1 MTFSIAGQGP
11 QVTANIHS
19 HELPG
24 RSAAVLVTALTFVA
38 SISLAQTSAWAN
50 AADTRPQEDRPN
62 FILCMTDDQGWGD
75 TGYNGHPVLKTPVLD
90 EMAASGLRF
99 HRFYAAAP
107 LCSPTRGSVMT
118 GRHPN
123 RYGAFSANFCI
134 RPEEVTIAEALKTAG
149 YATGHF
155 GKWHL
160 GPVKAGTPVNPLNS
174 GFDETLSHDNW
185 FDLNP
190 QLCRN
195 GGPPQTIEGESSE
208 IVMEAALDF
217 IGRQAVAKQ
226 PFLAVVWFAS
236 PHVPCEA
243 SDKYKEPYKHLS
255 EKEQD
260 YYGEIA
266 AVDNSIGKMRKTLRE
281 LDIAQ
286 NTLLWFSSDNGPVD
300 PGSTGGLRDKKG
312 TLWEGGVRVP
322 GIIEWPARIKRP
334 FAADVPCCTTDIYPT
349 VLDIVGIEVPEQP
362 SPIDGISLLSLIDG
376 KMHTRRKPIGF
387 WKYPGGRDRDNGLYL
402 GQEAQEGTWRFFR
415 NYKHPEPKRPPGEA
429 ALVDNRYKLHKLYR
443 NKQYVFELYDLV
455 DDPGETQDIADRKP
469 ETTEKMKAALDAWQR
484 SVERSLTGQDY

>member
-1 MTFSIAGQGP
+1 MTLGIAIRGRR
-11 QVTANIHS
+11 VTAGNRRHD
-19 HELPG
+19 LPG
-24 RSAAVLVTALTFVA
+24 RSTAVLVTALTLMS
-38 SISLAQTSAWAN
+38 SILRAQTAAGAN
-50 AADTRPQEDRPN
+50 TTDTKPQRGRPN

-90 EMAASGLRF
+90 EMASSGLRF

-123 RYGAFSANFCI
+123 RYGCFSANFCI
-134 RPEEVTIAEALKTAG
+134 RPEEVTIAEALKAAG

-160 GPVKAGTPVNPLNS
+160 GPVKADTPINPLNS
-174 GFDETLSHDNW
+174 GFDETFSHDNW

-208 IVMEAALDF
+208 IVMDAALAF
-217 IGRQAVAKQ
+217 IRKKVDSKR
-226 PFLAVVWFAS
+226 PFLAVIWFPS
-236 PHVPCEA
+236 PHEPCKA
-243 SDKYKEPYKHLS
+243 ANKYKEAYKHLA
-255 EKEQD
+255 EEEQD

-266 AVDNSIGKMRKTLRE
+266 AVDAALGKLRKTLRE
-281 LDIAQ
+281 LKVGD
-286 NTLLWFSSDNGPVD
+286 NTLLWFSSDNGPIP
-300 PGSTGGLRDKKG
+300 PGSPGGLRDKKG

-322 GIIEWPARIKRP
+322 GIIEWPARIKKP
-334 FAADVPCCTTDIYPT
+334 FTTDVPCCTTDIYPT
-349 VLDIVGIEVPEQP
+349 VLDIVGIKVPQQP
-362 SPIDGISLLSLIDG
+362 SPIDGISLLPLFDG
-376 KMHTRRKPIGF
+376 KMHTRPKPIGL
-387 WKYPGGRDRDNGLYL
+387 WKYPGGRDRANGLYL

-415 NYKHPEPKRPPGEA
+415 NYKHPEPKRPLGEA
-429 ALVDNRYKLHKLYR
+429 ALVDNRHKLHKLYR

-469 ETTEKMKAALDAWQR
+469 ETTERMKAALDAWQR
-484 SVERSLTGQDY
+484 SVERSLTGRDY